1 METQTPP
8 IHSHP
13 ANCSPSKRSFLPGYK
28 WLVIG
33 LTSWL
38 QLSLILALLAPTSA
52 AAQSAAPAPP
62 SISAATAITV
72 DVTSGRIL
80 YSNNMHRRMA
90 MASTTKIMTALTAVW
105 IEGTR
110 LDETYTA
117 VKEDLVGEAAMGLRV
132 GDVITFEDLLY
143 GLFLNSGNDAAMAI
157 ARYAGSK
164 LAGPG
169 DPVTRFVARM
179 NQNARN
185 LGMLDSSYANPHGLD
200 QDNHYTSAF
209 DLAISGWYALKNPTL
224 VKIFNTKSA
233 VRAGKNLSN
242 INKFLTR
249 YPGAN
254 GIKPGFTDN
263 AGYCLVASATR
274 NGQTL
279 IAVIQGDSSSG
290 YQTDADRLLDYG
302 FSQLK
307 LPEVQ
312 QAVQQGAS
320 SANAANYLGRPN
332 GDRLIPLNQPVQA
345 GSATGVNVVN
355 IPANGGIIN
364 AQINQTQLTPGS
376 SQITP
381 DTTGAFLTPT
391 ASTSS
396 SQSDNGGTTDTATTK
411 KDGGFNFFG
420 VLLFI
425 LLALGVLYCIL
436 RFTPL
441 GGDRGKD
448 IAYAMEDFA
457 ARAWHLLLAGAQK
470 LWHFVRPGTQEDQPF
485 RARPDS
491 TRLPSQVSNPRPTP
505 PPLSGTNRVSRPSSQ
520 FDAANPDNRPSPIGN
535 PPTPSRQ
542 NPSRPIGYSTDTRSD
557 AGGTRPRPSSD
568 AGSGASS
575 YSSLRSQGSESL
587 RGSNPLENIF
597 DDVDPFGDDKLGGS
611 QSSQTDSATPLP
623 PRPLTNRPAPGP
635 TYPNRT
641 AAEPQQ
647 KPDDVS
653 SGYRL
658 PPTPR
663 APLNPTP
670 PVGSDNLGSTARP
683 AANSGFEGSVSGA
696 YTASSRSSNPL
707 PTGDSGDSLSM
718 RARQAIDYAY
728 AGRIVAST
736 DEFRRVVEQDPLFDF
751 GSIEEFE
758 QMPVLGF
765 KALATAYR
773 DIGRARSAFLLL
785 DMAIEQYP
793 NNLELRNMQR
803 NLRRETGQDQ

>member
-1 METQTPP
+1 LETHTPP
-8 IHSHP
+8 THSRP
-13 ANCSPSKRSFLPGYK
+13 AIGSPSTRNFLPGYK

-33 LTSWL
+33 LTIWL
-38 QLSLILALLAPTSA
+38 QLSLILVLLAPASA
-52 AAQSAAPAPP
+52 SAQTNAPAPP
-62 SISAATAITV
+62 SISAASAITV
-72 DVTSGRIL
+72 DVASGRIL
-80 YSNNMHRRMA
+80 YSKNMHRRLP

-110 LDETYTA
+110 LNETYTA

-132 GDVITFEDLLY
+132 GDVVTFEDLLY

-185 LGMLDSSYANPHGLD
+185 LGMLDSN
-200 QDNHYTSAF
+200 YTSPF
-209 DLAISGWYALKNPTL
+209 DLAISGWYALKNPDL

-279 IAVIQGDSSSG
+279 IAAIQGDSASG

-302 FSQLK
+302 FNQLK

-320 SANAANYLGRPN
+320 SANAANYIGRPN

-376 SQITP
+376 SQVTP
-381 DTTGAFLTPT
+381 DTTGTSLTPT
-391 ASTSS
+391 ATTTSS

-411 KDGGFNFFG
+411 KEGGINFFG
-420 VLLFI
+420 ILLFI
-425 LLALGVLYCIL
+425 LVALGVLYCIL

-457 ARAWHLLLAGAQK
+457 ARAWHLLLTGAQK

-485 RARPDS
+485 RSRPDT

-505 PPLSGTNRVSRPSSQ
+505 PLSDAPRVSRPSGQ
-520 FDAANPDNRPSPIGN
+520 FDAANPDNRPGPIGN

-542 NPSRPIGYSTDTRSD
+542 NPSRPIGYPSDTRAD
-557 AGGTRPRPSSD
+557 LGGTRPRPSSD
-568 AGSGASS
+568 TVSGGSS

-597 DDVDPFGDDKLGGS
+597 DDVDPFGDDKFGGTPGS
-611 QSSQTDSATPLP
+611 QNESATPLP

-663 APLNPTP
+663 SPLNPTP
-670 PVGSDNLGSTARP
+670 PVGSDNSGLTARP
-683 AANSGFEGSVSGA
+683 ATNYGFEGSASG
-696 YTASSRSSNPL
+696 THNTSSRSINP
-707 PTGDSGDSLSM
+707 PPSGDSGDSLSM

-758 QMPVLGF
+758 QMPVLGY